1 MDSVLVT
8 LCWLSLDQRRITKR
22 ASLLQVLGG
31 RFLLGMGI
39 DGMLLDGQ
47 GVNKVGE
54 VSRSVLKHSVSSAKP
69 TAKLMVETMLLR
81 QTLASHAV
89 LFLTA
94 PREEG
99 KLLGAQSEGAGSPSV
114 SGGASGGGLH
124 LAQGTPGAPPSPR
137 PRLSFQRNSC
147 HRPHHCCRQGREERH
162 LRRERGG
169 CSPGS
174 HKLGPDARQSLSGL
188 GPTCRGVSS
197 LGFITELSLSRLVL
211 HISAG

>member
-1 MDSVLVT
+1 MT
-8 LCWLSLDQRRITKR
+8 LRWLSLDQRRVTKR
-22 ASLLQVLGG
+22 TSLLQVLGG

-69 TAKLMVETMLLR
+69 TAKLMVETVLLR

-114 SGGASGGGLH
+114 SGGHLGAGFTGHPRGPTLTEASPVISAEQL
-124 LAQGTPGAPPSPR
+124 PSPPSLLPSR
-137 PRLSFQRNSC
+137 T
-147 HRPHHCCRQGREERH
+147 GRVSPTKGERWV
-162 LRRERGG
+162 
-169 CSPGS
+169 
-174 HKLGPDARQSLSGL
+174 QS
-188 GPTCRGVSS
+188 
-197 LGFITELSLSRLVL
+197 
-211 HISAG
+211 

>member
-1 MDSVLVT
+1 M
-8 LCWLSLDQRRITKR
+8 
-22 ASLLQVLGG
+22 LGG

-39 DGMLLDGQ
+39 ESILLDGQ
-47 GVNKVGE
+47 GGNKVGE
-54 VSRSVLKHSVSSAKP
+54 VSSSVLKHSVSSAKP
-69 TAKLMVETMLLR
+69 VVKLLVETELLR
-81 QTLASHAV
+81 QPLASHAI

-99 KLLGAQSEGAGSPSV
+99 KLLGAQSKGAGSPSV
-114 SGGASGGGLH
+114 SGGASGGPCW
-124 LAQGTPGAPPSPR
+124 AQGAPGAPPKPR

-147 HRPHHCCRQGREERH
+147 HRPHHRCRQGREEHH

-174 HKLGPDARQSLSGL
+174 HKPGPDAGQSLSGL

-197 LGFITELSLSRLVL
+197 LGFITELSLSRLAL
-211 HISAG
+211 HISAGCMGAFLGVSL